1 MGKSLCPFCNSQNTL
16 NIAYGYIGEKKDK
29 INYID
34 QEEIME
40 KVKYKK
46 GYEKVDFDGEK
57 LISRN
62 PNRYCKDCKNVF
74 HSRKVLYTVD
84 ITIIDLIICTL
95 DDYYRY
101 TFDFSNHNKI
111 CTIKKNRIIVEQKI
125 LSEEEKNKILKTI
138 KTNKPNLW
146 HGHYGLPYDHE
157 KYYWI
162 LKCTYYNG
170 VDYCRSGNDTIPDN
184 WSEFIIPF
192 KEIFKQKIFE
202 LN

>member
-16 NIAYGYIGEKKDK
+16 NIAYGYLGDKKEKL
-29 INYID
+29 NYID
-34 QEEIME
+34 QEEIGE
-40 KVKYKK
+40 KIKYKK
-46 GYEKVDFDGEK
+46 GYEKIDFDGEK

-62 PNRYCKDCKNVF
+62 PNRYCKDCKKTF
-74 HSRKVLYTVD
+74 QSRKVLYTVD
-84 ITIIDLIICTL
+84 ITTIDLVICTN
-95 DDYYRY
+95 DYYRY
-101 TFDFSNHNKI
+101 TFDFSNNNKH
-111 CTIKKNRIIVEQKI
+111 CTVKKNRIIIEEKN
-125 LSEEEKNKILKTI
+125 LTEEEKNKILKSI

-146 HGHYGLPYDHE
+146 HGHYGLPYDHT

-170 VDYCRSGNDTIPDN
+170 VDYCKSGNDTIPDN
-184 WSEFIIPF
+184 WLEFIIPF